1 MKAPN
6 PTVKRIILTQ
16 FFGKIITLEVV
27 MNKQIE
33 DILNDY
39 KKIAD
44 DRMNSIISETIKNA
58 IITAVFAAVTL
69 ISVLL
74 MGGLLLDRIITRPI
88 RKTTQIFIEMIKDIK
103 EGGHGDLSKRIK
115 LYSRDEIGEM
125 ATWFNALIEELEN
138 TFIKTLNLLSSSAG
152 NIIPINASISK
163 AKDSGGETNLNKSSQ
178 VATAS
183 IEMSSNISEILNITN
198 NLTQIVDETVSIA
211 GGEGREML
219 IKVTESS
226 EKTCGEISNLSKE
239 ALGLERDATTI
250 SSITNVIDDISE
262 QTNLLALNAAIEAA
276 RAGEH
281 GRGFAVVADEVRKL
295 AEKTQQST
303 KEINGMIVKMQANT
317 KRVSEVTNIVA
328 ASVETQMDITN
339 ESQESFNKIIA
350 PVQQL
355 SSQFSNITAALDNQ
369 SSTTEE
375 ISQNIVHVSEISQST
390 KEDIVNLISSMVS
403 LLENIEHLSSLYTSY
418 KYSDKRVH
426 LMSIKF
432 AMMTY
437 LKEFFLHSIWLT
449 TATLISSRR
458 KTGLRTCLRR

>member
-1 MKAPN
+1 M
-6 PTVKRIILTQ
+6 
-16 FFGKIITLEVV
+16 
-27 MNKQIE
+27 
-33 DILNDY
+33 
-39 KKIAD
+39 
-44 DRMNSIISETIKNA
+44 
-58 IITAVFAAVTL
+58 
-69 ISVLL
+69 
-74 MGGLLLDRIITRPI
+74 GLLLDRIITRPI

-103 EGGHGDLSKRIK
+103 EGHGDLSKRIK

-163 AKDSGGETNLNKSSQ
+163 AKDSGETNLNKSSQ

-211 GGEGREML
+211 GEGREML

-437 LKEFFLHSIWLT
+437 LKEFFYT
-449 TATLISSRR
+449 VY
-458 KTGLRTCLRR
+458 G